1 MEAEQIKSIMLEMN
15 LYISNNSKYKYCP
28 FKGQKLL
35 DQIVKNKKHTKNKNN
50 YCSQKAQNI
59 GTQLFKYNK
68 MQSLKQTKMLEDHCT
83 DEGFKF
89 LEDRRSLNLYTP
101 NSSFKNGKQI
111 EAQRKQQLSL

>member
-1 MEAEQIKSIMLEMN
+1 
-15 LYISNNSKYKYCP
+15 
-28 FKGQKLL
+28 
-35 DQIVKNKKHTKNKNN
+35 
-50 YCSQKAQNI
+50 
-59 GTQLFKYNK
+59 